1 MVRPCVCVCLTEH
14 DKLTSRCFDR
24 FQLYNSSV
32 PALSMSML
40 QRAKDAGYGAI
51 VVTLD
56 TAKYGYR
63 TEELDAAY
71 FPQGMPIHVRVSH

>member
-1 MVRPCVCVCLTEH
+1 MNLILNAC
-14 DKLTSRCFDR
+14 SR

-40 QRAKDAGYGAI
+40 TRAKAAGYGAI

-56 TAKYGYR
+56 TVKYGYR

-71 FPQGMPIHVRVSH
+71 FPQGMQLQIPNFGIQDYSKTYITRCT